1 MFFFFVSLVQLTLSH
16 PMNDIQN
23 IDLQNEVTNLKSDIN
38 RLYEKLNEFSGGVVE
53 YDNNV
58 SAAPPRICLSKEC
71 IETSYKLFKNIDLN
85 ADPCEDFY
93 QFSCGNYMKE
103 AIIPEDKK
111 KLTSFSP
118 LEDIST
124 LVVTIEICLK

>member
-58 SAAPPRICLSKEC
+58 SAAPPRICLSKE
-71 IETSYKLFKNIDLN
+71 IK
-85 ADPCEDFY
+85 
-93 QFSCGNYMKE
+93 
-103 AIIPEDKK
+103 
-111 KLTSFSP
+111 
-118 LEDIST
+118 
-124 LVVTIEICLK
+124 

>member
-1 MFFFFVSLVQLTLSH
+1 MFFFFVSLVQLTSSH
-16 PMNDIQN
+16 PMNEIQS
-23 IDLQNEVTNLKSDIN
+23 IDLQNEVTNLKSNIN
-38 RLYEKLNEFSGGVVE
+38 LLYEKLNEFSGGVKE

-58 SAAPPRICLSKEC
+58 STTHPRICLSKEC
-71 IETSYKLFKNIDLN
+71 IETSYGLFKNIDLN
-85 ADPCEDFY
+85 TDPCEDFY

-118 LEDIST
+118 LEDISK
-124 LVVTIEICLK
+124 LFVTKSK